1 MTDVMWARPDGTKI
15 LLADSPEAARFVGGV
30 YAFDEIRVT
39 PMTVLS
45 SGDDGVEIKAGELEL
60 NLVGGPPLRLFA
72 LRPRW
77 LRRSPAW
84 VRFED
89 VVLRRLVGRFVLQG
103 AEGVRAYGVSPSG
116 VKEWYCVDGYRRV
129 VSGHAKLNGVD
140 LGSLGPLE
148 PRVDFGFS
156 EFPRVPALVRCAPLL
171 EGAERFLPEASA
183 RAAAERA

>member
-1 MTDVMWARPDGTKI
+1 MAAT
-15 LLADSPEAARFVGGV
+15 LAGVGEVRRRG
-30 YAFDEIRVT
+30 AET
-39 PMTVLS
+39 PGRS
-45 SGDDGVEIKAGELEL
+45 
-60 NLVGGPPLRLFA
+60 LRA
-72 LRPRW
+72 
-77 LRRSPAW
+77 S
-84 VRFED
+84 
-89 VVLRRLVGRFVLQG
+89 G

-116 VKEWYCVDGYRRV
+116 VKEWYCVDGYRRA